1 MFAIPAPPTSFPHHP
16 TFAAAAGT
24 DEAHDEALIVGKSLA
39 LIGWDMVAEEALYEI
54 ALRQWREDD
63 TRED

>member
-24 DEAHDEALIVGKSLA
+24 DDAHAEALIVGKSLA
-39 LIGWDMVAEEALYEI
+39 LIGWDMVVEAAMFDTAQRQWKDEI
-54 ALRQWREDD
+54 AKE
-63 TRED
+63 

>member
-24 DEAHDEALIVGKSLA
+24 DDAHAEALIVGKALA
-39 LIGWDMVAEEALYEI
+39 LIGWDMVVEAAMFDTAQRQWKDEI
-54 ALRQWREDD
+54 AKE
-63 TRED
+63 